1 MSQVTI
7 VLKDLKDRCFV
18 GGHLGED
25 IPVRLWNNNGT
36 GAECEQICILVPS
49 AVKVRWA
56 GGRLKLKQETALHR
70 IGFCLSL
77 CFPLGVRHL
86 PEIATSS
93 ENSLLEG
100 FPLPDFGIPAS
111 RA

>member
-49 AVKVRWA
+49 AVKVRWEI
-56 GGRLKLKQETALHR
+56 KTET
-70 IGFCLSL
+70 GD
-77 CFPLGVRHL
+77 
-86 PEIATSS
+86 SS
-93 ENSLLEG
+93 
-100 FPLPDFGIPAS
+100 A
-111 RA
+111 